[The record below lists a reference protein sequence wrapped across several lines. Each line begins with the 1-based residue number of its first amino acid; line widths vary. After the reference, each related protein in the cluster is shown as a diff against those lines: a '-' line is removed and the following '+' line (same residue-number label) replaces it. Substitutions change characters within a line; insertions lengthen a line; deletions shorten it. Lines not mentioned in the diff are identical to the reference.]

1 MAAMHA
7 HRPRKRVLLVEDDPA
22 IRAVVREVCRH
33 QGCEVSE
40 AATGREGM
48 QAVAGQA
55 PDLVLLDW
63 VLPDI
68 SGLDVCREIRRQG
81 VMCPVVMLTA
91 RASKVDVVVGLE
103 VGADDYITKPFDSRE
118 LGARLA
124 AHLRRSS
131 HATAQRPGEGLIR
144 VGAVEIDTEGRRVRL
159 DGQEV
164 SLTMTEFNLLALL
177 AANAGRVLTRAQL
190 LEKVWGYLADVD
202 YHSVDPHIQR
212 LRRKLG
218 GAARSR
224 IEVDA
229 VPGLGYR
236 LSAKDPA

>member
-1 MAAMHA
+1 M
-7 HRPRKRVLLVEDDPA
+7 LLVEDDPA
-22 IRAVVREVCRH
+22 IRTVVREVCRH
-33 QGCEVSE
+33 HGYEVAE

-48 QAVAGQA
+48 QAIVAQS

-63 VLPDI
+63 GLPDL
-68 SGLDVCREIRRQG
+68 SGLDICREIRRQG
-81 VMCPVVMLTA
+81 VTCPVVMLTA

-103 VGADDYITKPFDSRE
+103 VGADDYITKPFDARE
-118 LGARLA
+118 LAARLG
-124 AHLRRSS
+124 AHLRRS
-131 HATAQRPGEGLIR
+131 AQGAAQHPGEGVFR

-164 SLTMTEFNLLALL
+164 RLTMTEFNLLALL

-218 GAARSR
+218 GPERSR
-224 IEVDA
+224 IQVDA

-236 LSAKDPA
+236 LSAKDLS